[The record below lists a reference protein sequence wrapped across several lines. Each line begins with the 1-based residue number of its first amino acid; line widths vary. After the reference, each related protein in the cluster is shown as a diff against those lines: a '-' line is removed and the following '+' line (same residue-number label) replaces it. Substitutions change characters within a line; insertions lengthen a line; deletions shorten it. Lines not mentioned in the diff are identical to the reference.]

1 MITFRELGR
10 YGRLGN
16 QLFQYAMLKSVS
28 LETGYEMKIPDP
40 ATMCWADVKTQPCLL
55 GNFNIKSDFLSDSDL
70 KNIKH
75 NFIEK
80 PGHHAHFNPQVF
92 RIPDG
97 VNFHGYFQNSQYFT
111 KYTDIITSELSLQS
125 ALEEEAQEYIQS
137 LKPNN
142 EQIVSVH
149 FRRGDNTDG
158 HGGIIADYYGPN
170 DSLAKDSHFGS
181 YFFRALEEF
190 EGQNVK
196 FLVFSG
202 GTRAG
207 MKHNQGDVDWCKEQ
221 LKDDRFIF
229 CEGKTDIQD
238 FATMK
243 NCDHHIT
250 SHSTS
255 FGYWAAF
262 LNPKTDKRV
271 IAPKA
276 YTIPDDRRAWLG
288 FYPAEWKT
296 I

>member
-16 QLFQYAMLKSVS
+16 QLFQYAMLRSVS

-55 GNFNIKSDFLSDSDL
+55 GNYNIKCDYLEEADIAKIKYNVTEKLS
-70 KNIKH
+70 
-75 NFIEK
+75 
-80 PGHHAHFNPQVF
+80 GHTYFNPQLFSV
-92 RIPDG
+92 PDG
-97 VNFHGYFQNSQYFT
+97 TNFHGYFQNSQYFMKHAPT
-111 KYTDIITSELSLQS
+111 IRHDLSLQKD
-125 ALEEEAQEYIQS
+125 LEEEAEEYIQS
-137 LKPNN
+137 LKSNN

-158 HGGIIADYYGPN
+158 HGGIVKDYYGPN
-170 DSLAKDSHFGS
+170 DSLSKDSPFGS
-181 YFFRALEEF
+181 YFYRALEEF
-190 EGQNVK
+190 NGHNVK

-202 GTRAG
+202 GTRDG
-207 MKHNQGDVDWCKEQ
+207 MQHNQGDVDWCKEH

-229 CEGKTDIQD
+229 CEGKSDIED
-238 FATMK
+238 FAAMK
-243 NCDHHIT
+243 NCDHHIA

-262 LNPKTDKRV
+262 LNPNEDKIV
-271 IAPKA
+271 IAPTA
-276 YTIPDDRRAWLG
+276 YTIPDDGRASRG
-288 FYPAEWKT
+288 FYPPTWKT